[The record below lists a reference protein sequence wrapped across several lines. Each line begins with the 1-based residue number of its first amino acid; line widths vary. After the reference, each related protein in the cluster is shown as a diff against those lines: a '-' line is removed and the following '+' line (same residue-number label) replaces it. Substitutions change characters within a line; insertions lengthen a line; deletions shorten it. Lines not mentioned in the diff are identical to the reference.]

1 MTLNPSAADC
11 LPADA
16 PLLLCGAFG
25 SFDRAT
31 GNIASITRA
40 TRWVAPTLM
49 THD

>member
-1 MTLNPSAADC
+1 MTPNPPAAAC
-11 LPADA
+11 LPTDA

-31 GNIASITRA
+31 GIIASTTRA

-49 THD
+49 NHD

>member
-1 MTLNPSAADC
+1 MTPDPPAAEW

-31 GNIASITRA
+31 GNGHPYPISF
-40 TRWVAPTLM
+40 
-49 THD
+49 HD